1 MRTFLTIFW
10 GTVADTRDGFIKT
23 TIQHYT
29 DNTVLGKPL
38 DGGDYL
44 KKLAVGAIKDSSKS
58 SVKGTVKMDAD
69 VAGKYRNKIVY
80 PMYQVAEATRN
91 PVGAMDKLLSN
102 MFLNSV
108 VVKAIK

>member
-38 DGGDYL
+38 EQDKYL
-44 KKLAVGAIKDSSKS
+44 EKLVVGAIKDPSNS
-58 SVKGTVKMDAD
+58 SVKGTAKMDAD

-80 PMYQVAEATRN
+80 PMYQVAEAARN
-91 PVGAMDKLLSN
+91 PVGAANQMINN
-102 MFLNSV
+102 MFSTSV
-108 VVKAIK
+108 IMKAVK